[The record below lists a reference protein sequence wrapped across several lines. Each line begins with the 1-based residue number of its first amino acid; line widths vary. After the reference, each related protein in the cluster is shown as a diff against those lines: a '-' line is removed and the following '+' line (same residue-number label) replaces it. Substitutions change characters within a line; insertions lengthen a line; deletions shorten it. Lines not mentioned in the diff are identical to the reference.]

1 MPCLYLYVFIIFSV
15 INPKEGVDKE
25 PAEGLQ
31 CGYFDIGRRRL
42 LKYHQQR

>member
-1 MPCLYLYVFIIFSV
+1 MPCLYLSVFIIFSFTTT
-15 INPKEGVDKE
+15 KEGVDKT
-25 PAEGLQ
+25 PVEGLQ